1 MFWEKVYFGLIKS
14 VRFGVIRICKKWRLW
29 SSHTVIRLP
38 LSKLTVFTIIWSHC
52 NHYLYHDNH
61 QSSMPWSTKSESSRV
76 SSFCPVG
83 PRLPDLLSLHH
94 RLHLHWKVFFCC
106 KCPIEALSFI
116 GRFPQKIISANVIL
130 LHSAA
135 RYELFNSNLQ
145 IYCCWLS
152 SSGKASL
159 HTDKVKDLSD
169 FFNFLKN
176 TLFYTF

>member
-1 MFWEKVYFGLIKS
+1 MI
-14 VRFGVIRICKKWRLW
+14 
-29 SSHTVIRLP
+29 
-38 LSKLTVFTIIWSHC
+38 TI
-52 NHYLYHDNH
+52 NH
-61 QSSMPWSTKSESSRV
+61 QCHGQQNQNPQES
-76 SSFCPVG
+76 
-83 PRLPDLLSLHH
+83 LLFAQLGLVCQTCSVYITVCISIE
-94 RLHLHWKVFFCC
+94 RFFVCC

-116 GRFPQKIISANVIL
+116 GKFPQKIISANVIL